1 MMVYVRK
8 LLGGES
14 SSVAC
19 WRADINERVG
29 DRRAFNI
36 CFSDSPKVQRGK
48 KYGVSETDRVTGQML
63 READLTFMCVCPA
76 WGRVNLCICVSS
88 QEAASHEWQVIGQ
101 IKAEF

>member
-1 MMVYVRK
+1 MVYVRK

-36 CFSDSPKVQRGK
+36 CFSQSPKVHRGK
-48 KYGVSETDRVTGQML
+48 KFGASETDRGMGQML
-63 READLTFMCVCPA
+63 REAELTFMCACPA
-76 WGRVNLCICVSS
+76 WGCVSLCICAQPRNRQS
-88 QEAASHEWQVIGQ
+88 QVAGYWTD
-101 IKAEF
+101 

>member
-1 MMVYVRK
+1 MVYVRK

-36 CFSDSPKVQRGK
+36 CFSDSPKVHRGK
-48 KYGVSETDRVTGQML
+48 KFGASETDAAGGR
-63 READLTFMCVCPA
+63 ANIHVCLPSM
-76 WGRVNLCICVSS
+76 GGVSISAYVCS
-88 QEAASHEWQVIGQ
+88 QEAASHKWQVIGQ
-101 IKAEF
+101 IKAKL